1 MIDIDYYKKFE
12 YILPIEKYFA
22 GTFMGDNEKFKFY
35 DYPFDFYTINK
46 LNIKKER

>member
-1 MIDIDYYKKFE
+1 MGD
-12 YILPIEKYFA
+12 IEKL
-22 GTFMGDNEKFKFY
+22 KFY